1 MSNAH
6 KEWIFSKKLCDSDE
20 FLKEICY
27 NKKYTGGLIPPIQT
41 MGEEGQFAADP
52 EQEAGP
58 FGTCSE

>member
-27 NKKYTGGLIPPIQT
+27 NKKYTGGLIPPI
-41 MGEEGQFAADP
+41 
-52 EQEAGP
+52 
-58 FGTCSE
+58 